1 MAREELVEN
10 LNKALSYELAGVIQY
25 SQHSYLITGPDREVF
40 KDFFREMAE
49 EAQDHAEVLG
59 DKVVALG
66 GIPTVE
72 PAMIRQ
78 STELKEMLKQGLELD
93 PGLQTLSASLKDYEA
108 EIKKRERELRLQALF
123 NSLDSINV
131 AQVQQDLAGLKADFP
146 DRFDAMVERFSGAR
160 ANQLRSY
167 ARTRDVEVGVLAAR
181 SNEFARLFPK
191 AGAALARP
199 VISET
204 A

>member
-40 KDFFREMAE
+40 KDFFRDMAE

-78 STELKEMLKQGLELD
+78 STELKEMLKQSLEL
-93 PGLQTLSASLKDYEA
+93 
-108 EIKKRERELRLQALF
+108 EREAMAAYMAAWAACDD
-123 NSLDSINV
+123 N
-131 AQVQQDLAGLKADFP
+131 DLPQKFWLEGQISDEQMHIEELEKLTSERTARVNADKIVLKE
-146 DRFDAMVERFSGAR
+146 M
-160 ANQLRSY
+160 
-167 ARTRDVEVGVLAAR
+167 
-181 SNEFARLFPK
+181 
-191 AGAALARP
+191 
-199 VISET
+199 
-204 A
+204 